1 MIHALRLALAGTS
14 ILLCVA
20 ASAADFPTKPVRLLV
35 GFAAGGG
42 TDSVARVFGKQL
54 GDALGQPVLIENRP
68 GAGGNVAAQQTARAP
83 ADGYTLHIVASSF
96 ATNPSLYANAGYD
109 PLRDFAPVNLVASTP
124 YVLEVGPASPARSLR
139 EFLALAREQPG
150 RLSYA
155 SGGTGTP
162 SHLGMELLKSM
173 AGLDLLH
180 VPYKGGGQ
188 ALTDL
193 VSGQVSVYLD
203 PIVLSAPFVKSGKT
217 RALAVT
223 SLKRSPVLPEV
234 PTVAEAGLPG
244 YEITG
249 WYAVLAPASTP
260 PAVVDTLD
268 AQIRKV
274 LQTAEMKER
283 FLALGLDPI
292 GGGPAELRRFM
303 QAEIA
308 KWDKVIR
315 ATGAKVD

>member
-83 ADGYTLHIVASSF
+83 AEGYTLHIVASSF

-292 GGGPAELRRFM
+292 GSGPAELRRFM